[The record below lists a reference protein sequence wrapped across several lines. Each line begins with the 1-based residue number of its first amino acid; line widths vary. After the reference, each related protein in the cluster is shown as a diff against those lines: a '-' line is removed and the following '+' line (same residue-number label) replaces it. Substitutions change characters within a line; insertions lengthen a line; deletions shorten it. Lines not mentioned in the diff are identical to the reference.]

1 MHSVQ
6 SLPSI
11 QQKEKKKSFVGR
23 HQIDNLKAYQALK
36 QNNTNTHPTVEV
48 FFFFSDFL
56 QGKKKKRSRIS
67 RSTLNR
73 KKEEKR
79 NDRL

>member
-48 FFFFSDFL
+48 FFFSLIFCRAR
-56 QGKKKKRSRIS
+56 KKKGQG
-67 RSTLNR
+67 LV
-73 KKEEKR
+73 
-79 NDRL
+79 DQL